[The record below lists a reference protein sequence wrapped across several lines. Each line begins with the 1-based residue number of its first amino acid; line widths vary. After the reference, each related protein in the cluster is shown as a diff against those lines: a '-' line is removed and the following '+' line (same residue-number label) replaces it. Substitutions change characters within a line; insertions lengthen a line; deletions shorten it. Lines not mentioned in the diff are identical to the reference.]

1 MRFNN
6 RACALMDIPDL
17 PQGAFEHIGNGK
29 IKPQGGGGGFVGD
42 FVENTLG
49 SAGDF
54 VENTASSAVD
64 YVGDQIQEIVDD
76 PVKFGAKV
84 AAVAS
89 GNAWAIPL
97 IDGIDTI
104 EEGGTIEEGLLSAG
118 KSYAGQQ
125 IGAEF
130 GGEFATTGEDF
141 NMGDSGDFYSGGD
154 LFTSPPTNLV
164 ASNTGVVSDYEI
176 DPTAQALQNAIDR
189 GDFIQ
194 DRPLTPEEL
203 EAAGIRDGAPI
214 RDESR
219 EVTLTPGGNAVPANT
234 LPSEMAAIDAE
245 IAAAAKALPSSISPM
260 QALRGLRSASS
271 LLGGQQQQQMPQQQM
286 MIGGRQ
292 PNQYGGVDYSGLL
305 SLLTPRMVSRNS
317 LLG

>member
-1 MRFNN
+1 M
-6 RACALMDIPDL
+6 C
-17 PQGAFEHIGNGK
+17 
-29 IKPQGGGGGFVGD
+29 GGFVGD
-42 FVENTLG
+42 V
-49 SAGDF
+49 A
-54 VENTASSAVD
+54 SAVGGAVEDVGEFVVD
-64 YVGDQIQEIVDD
+64 YTESQIKEITDD
-76 PVKFGAKV
+76 PVKFAAKA

-89 GNAWAIPL
+89 GHPELIPI
-97 IDGIDTI
+97 IDGVDTVQ
-104 EEGGTIEEGLLSAG
+104 EGGSIEEGLLSAG

-125 IGAEF
+125 IGAELGSQF

-203 EAAGIRDGAPI
+203 QAAGIQDGAPI

-245 IAAAAKALPSSISPM
+245 IAAAAKALPSTISPM
-260 QALRGLRSASS
+260 QALRGLSGVRG
-271 LLGGQQQQQMPQQQM
+271 LLGGGQQQQQAIPQMQMGSRTQMPQ
-286 MIGGRQ
+286 GE
-292 PNQYGGVDYSGLL
+292 VDYSGIYNLL
-305 SLLTPRMVSRNS
+305 ALQRPRNPNS

>member
-1 MRFNN
+1 M
-6 RACALMDIPDL
+6 C
-17 PQGAFEHIGNGK
+17 
-29 IKPQGGGGGFVGD
+29 GGFVGD
-42 FVENTLG
+42 AVSAVGGAVEDVG
-49 SAGDF
+49 QFAGD
-54 VENTASSAVD
+54 VLENQV
-64 YVGDQIQEIVDD
+64 QEIVND
-76 PVKFGAKV
+76 PAKAAVKV
-84 AAVAS
+84 ALIS
-89 GNAWAIPL
+89 TGNAWALPIVE
-97 IDGIDTI
+97 GVDTI
-104 EEGGTIEEGLLSAG
+104 EEGGTLEEGLLAG
-118 KSYAGQQ
+118 GKAYAGQQ
-125 IGAEF
+125 IGAELGSQLG

-203 EAAGIRDGAPI
+203 QAAGIQDGAPI

-245 IAAAAKALPSSISPM
+245 IAAAAKALPSTISPM
-260 QALRGLRSASS
+260 QALRGLSGVRG
-271 LLGGQQQQQMPQQQM
+271 LLGGGQQPQAIPQMQIGSRTQMPQ
-286 MIGGRQ
+286 GE
-292 PNQYGGVDYSGLL
+292 VDYSGIYNLL
-305 SLLTPRMVSRNS
+305 ALQRPRNPNS

>member
-1 MRFNN
+1 M
-6 RACALMDIPDL
+6 C
-17 PQGAFEHIGNGK
+17 
-29 IKPQGGGGGFVGD
+29 GGFVGD
-42 FVENTLG
+42 FVENTVS

-54 VENTASSAVD
+54 VEN
-64 YVGDQIQEIVDD
+64 QIQEIVDD
-76 PVKFGAKV
+76 PVKAAVKV

-89 GNAWAIPL
+89 GNAWALPI
-97 IDGIDTI
+97 IEGVDTI
-104 EEGGTIEEGLLSAG
+104 EEGGTIGEGLLSAG

-125 IGAEF
+125 IGAELGSQF
-130 GGEFATTGEDF
+130 GGGEFATTGEDF